1 MEQEKEREMQRID
14 VLLKHLINKQ
24 KQIQAS
30 LAEAGVHAPGLTAR
44 SQSDLSSMRGGM
56 GASSYRGRYAGEQ
69 NKIILE
75 LQELL

>member
-1 MEQEKEREMQRID
+1 MQRID

-30 LAEAGVHAPGLTAR
+30 LTENGVHAPGLTAR
-44 SQSDLSSMRGGM
+44 SQSDASSMRGGM

-75 LQELL
+75 L